1 MLCFY
6 FSVYIGNWLKIEI
19 RLFFAVTFNFFFYT
33 PIFNSFILWGI
44 FIMGT
49 LKIEIFKWVVLL
61 GAGNL
66 LRGSSC
72 WGFIIGRWSG
82 FQESAGI

>member
-1 MLCFY
+1 
-6 FSVYIGNWLKIEI
+6 
-19 RLFFAVTFNFFFYT
+19 
-33 PIFNSFILWGI
+33 
-44 FIMGT
+44 MGT
-49 LKIEIFKWVVLL
+49 LKIEIFEWIVLL

-82 FQESAGI
+82 FQQSVGI